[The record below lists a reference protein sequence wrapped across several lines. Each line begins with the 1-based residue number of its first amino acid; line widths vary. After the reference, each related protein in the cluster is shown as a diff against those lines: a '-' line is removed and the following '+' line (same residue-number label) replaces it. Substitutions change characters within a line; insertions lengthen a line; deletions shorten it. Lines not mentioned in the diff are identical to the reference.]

1 MEEALGKLM
10 VLSCLKQDCPEYYS
24 KYNHVI
30 MELDHL
36 YNYLCQ
42 KFIDGQGVY

>member
-1 MEEALGKLM
+1 MDKE
-10 VLSCLKQDCPEYYS
+10 
-24 KYNHVI
+24 I
-30 MELDHL
+30 MAKVDEFVKGYGRRELNNDELDHL

>member
-1 MEEALGKLM
+1 MNRRRKSIE
-10 VLSCLKQDCPEYYS
+10 DCPEYYS
-24 KYNHVI
+24 KYNHDN

-42 KFIDGQGVY
+42 KFNDGQGVY